1 MPNWGLDYER
11 LKEVKPDLIML
22 SMSAMGQGGPWK
34 DFVAFAPTLHALSGL
49 THLTS
54 FEKDAPI
61 GLGYAYADIVAGLY
75 AALAV
80 LAALEHRDRTGQG
93 QYIDLSEYEAICSLM
108 GPSLLGASVNGKE
121 IQPQG
126 NCPDYIAA
134 APYGCYKCSGEDRW
148 CVIAVSSE
156 EEWQSLCQVLGHPD
170 WMKEKKFSTEAK
182 RKENRKELDDLL
194 SQWTTQQTAGE
205 AVDLLQKAGISAGV
219 VQNAEDL
226 SRDPQLMARNF
237 FIQLEHPVL
246 GKTISDR
253 SPIRFEEDSTVDWKA
268 APQLGEDNRY
278 VFLDLLGFNERE
290 LSHYIEK
297 GVIG

>member
-1 MPNWGLDYER
+1 MA
-11 LKEVKPDLIML
+11 
-22 SMSAMGQGGPWK
+22 AMGQGGPWK
-34 DFVAFAPTLHALSGL
+34 GYVAFAPTLHALSGL

-54 FEKDAPI
+54 FENNAPI

-80 LAALEHRDRTGQG
+80 LAALEHRDRTGLG

-108 GPSLLGASVNGKE
+108 GPSLLDASVNKKG

-134 APYGCYKCSGEDRW
+134 APYGCYKCSEEDRW

-156 EEWQSLCQVLGHPD
+156 EEWQNLCRVLGHPG
-170 WMKEKKFSTEAK
+170 WMKEKKFSTEAR
-182 RKENRKELDDLL
+182 RKENRKELDEVLTK
-194 SQWTTQQTAGE
+194 WTTQHTAEE
-205 AVDLLQKAGISAGV
+205 AVNLLQGAGVQSGV

-237 FIQLEHPVL
+237 FVQLEHPVL
-246 GKTISDR
+246 GRTISDR
-253 SPIRFEEDSTVDWKA
+253 SPISFEEDSTADWKA

-278 VFLDLLGFNERE
+278 VFLELLGLTESE
-290 LSHYIEK
+290 LSSYIEK
-297 GVIG
+297 GVVG